1 MGVLLALALILGGA
15 SQSHALRSAV
25 LELASLPL
33 LGVAALRLWDGA
45 RWKEHVLALSVAA
58 AVAAVPLLQLAPL
71 PPAVWTALPGRE
83 GYALALQLAGAEPG
97 WSPYSLTPDFTLR
110 SLLALLPPMAVFLAA
125 LTISSERIDA
135 LLRIVL
141 ALVGASLILAVLQ
154 AVTGDFYPAWAPER
168 RDPSGFF
175 ANRNHLATA
184 CLIALPFCLHRVGR
198 ALKRGAEGHNSAAL
212 WGIGA
217 AMLLIA
223 PIALQSRMGTVLSV
237 PTLLASLAVMRA
249 AAGAS
254 LGGPRVLA
262 GVAAVLLAVSA
273 IVWLA
278 SGPVIARFEEGMNAP
293 EADMRRDGWP
303 VAFEAAQSLLPG
315 GAGLGSFDRVY
326 RSVEP
331 LEQVGPTYFNRAHND
346 YLEILLETGW
356 VGIGVLIAFLVWFG
370 RRFSQAWRRDGTR
383 ERAALAAGVA
393 ILAVLGHS
401 IVDYPIRTFAIA
413 ALFALCCGIM
423 ERRPEPASRRR
434 R

>member
-1 MGVLLALALILGGA
+1 MAIVLGGA
-15 SQSHALRSAV
+15 SQNHALRTAV

-33 LGVAALRLWDGA
+33 LGVAALRLWEGA
-45 RWKEHVLALSVAA
+45 RWKGHVLALSVAA
-58 AVAAVPLLQLAPL
+58 AVVAVPLLQLAPL
-71 PPAVWTALPGRE
+71 PPALWTALPGRE
-83 GYALALQLAGAEPG
+83 GPALALELAGVAPG

-110 SLLALLPPMAVFLAA
+110 SLLALLPPLAVFLAA
-125 LTISSERIDA
+125 LTVSGERIDPVV
-135 LLRIVL
+135 RVVL
-141 ALVGASLILAVLQ
+141 AVLGASLALALLQ

-168 RDPSGFF
+168 RDPSGLF

-184 CLIALPFCLHRVGR
+184 CLMMLPFCLHRVGR
-198 ALKRGAEGHNSAAL
+198 ALKRGAEGHNAAAMWGVLAAL
-212 WGIGA
+212 S
-217 AMLLIA
+217 LVA
-223 PIALQSRMGTVLSV
+223 PVALQSRMGAVLAV

-249 AAGAS
+249 SAGAS
-254 LGGPRVLA
+254 LGGPRVL
-262 GVAAVLLAVSA
+262 GGVVAALVAASV
-273 IVWLA
+273 IIWLA
-278 SGPVIARFEEGMNAP
+278 SGPVISRFEAGA
-293 EADMRRDGWP
+293 ADSASDMRKQGWP

-331 LEQVGPTYFNRAHND
+331 LEQISPIYFNRAHND

-356 VGIGVLIAFLVWFG
+356 VGIGVLIAFLIWFG
-370 RRFSQAWRRDGTR
+370 RRFLQAWRRDGTR

-401 IVDYPIRTFAIA
+401 TVDYPIRTLAVA
-413 ALFALCCGIM
+413 SLFALCCGIM